1 MEQLTLTSIL
11 VTSIAIKIVIIF
23 HKSFTSLLDLNILPP
38 IIYDILVVLIYNIN
52 NNNDNVNSYN
62 INNNNNNNKGD
73 RSDPW
78 WKRQIESNIKNLKK
92 DADLL
97 EREKR
102 RESRG
107 KRKET
112 IKELDYKYRIKEKG
126 LKLVIQELK

>member
-23 HKSFTSLLDLNILPP
+23 HKSFTSLLYLNILPP
-38 IIYDILVVLIYNIN
+38 IIYDTLVVLIYNIN
-52 NNNDNVNSYN
+52 NNDDNVIS
-62 INNNNNNNKGD
+62 NNNNMGD

-78 WKRQIESNIKNLKK
+78 WKRRIESNIKNLKK

-102 RESRG
+102 RE
-107 KRKET
+107 
-112 IKELDYKYRIKEKG
+112 
-126 LKLVIQELK
+126 